1 MEIKLHKILNEI
13 GVDDD
18 FLTKTAYETAL
29 IKRQRLIKPA
39 DILFAT
45 CFEAINGT
53 ASFNDIASK
62 IDAIGGE
69 SVSRQ
74 AVWKKATEPCI
85 DFFKKVLEKCMLNKI
100 EKGGFKNK
108 TKYKRILVQDST
120 IVKLP
125 FRLFEIF
132 SGVSNG
138 HSKVCNARI
147 QGVYDLIAEEFIEFS
162 IDPYSKNDLKVAAN
176 LPIQKYDLTLRDRG
190 YFTVDEIERHIY
202 NQADCIF
209 RYKHRTTIL
218 DPVTHNNI
226 NILDVLK
233 KENSLDM
240 MVKLGPKSKTPVRIV
255 AYPISEEL
263 ANNRRHK
270 AKKEN
275 KSKPSKEYLEL
286 LSWSIYIT
294 TVPEEEAEYVTL
306 YKLYSLR
313 WRIEIIFKNWK
324 SNMAFDKI
332 HNVSKIQLDILMLAR
347 FIIIIIFSQIIY
359 STARKMVK
367 EYSKKDLSMIKLTH
381 YLCRNPEQINKLIN
395 ELVKQPKSTASVIES
410 ISKYCTYERR
420 KRTNF
425 VELMYEMMA

>member
-1 MEIKLHKILNEI
+1 MEVNFYELLNEI
-13 GVDDD
+13 GIDDE
-18 FLTKTAYETAL
+18 FLTKTAYETSL
-29 IKRQRLIKPA
+29 IKRQRLIKPS

-62 IDAIGGE
+62 IDAIGGS

-74 AVWKKATEPCI
+74 AIWKKATLPCI
-85 DFFKKVLEKCMLNKI
+85 DFFKRVLEKCMISKI
-100 EKGGFKNK
+100 EKGGFKNQ

-120 IVKLP
+120 IIKLP

-147 QGVYDLIAEEFIEFS
+147 QGVYDLISEEFIEFS
-162 IDPYSKNDLKVAAN
+162 IDPYSKNDLKVSAD
-176 LPIQKYDLTLRDRG
+176 LQIQKYDLTLRDRG
-190 YFTVDEIERHIY
+190 YFTVDEIERHID

-218 DPVTHNNI
+218 DSITEEKI
-226 NILDVLK
+226 DILDILK
-233 KENSLDM
+233 KKNSLDM
-240 MVKLGPKSKTPVRIV
+240 MVKLGPKSKTAVRIIG
-255 AYPISEEL
+255 YQISEEL

-275 KSKPSKEYLEL
+275 KSTPSKEYLEL

-294 TVPEEEAEYVTL
+294 NIPIEEADHQAIH
-306 YKLYSLR
+306 KFYSLR

-332 HNVSKIQLDILMLAR
+332 HNVSKIQLEILMLAR
-347 FIIIIIFSQIIY
+347 FIIIIIFSQTMY
-359 STARKMVK
+359 SKARSVVK
-367 EYSKKDLSMIKLTH
+367 EFSKKDLSMLKLTH
-381 YLCRNPEQINKLIN
+381 YLCRNPEQINKLITGLIN
-395 ELVKQPKSTASVIES
+395 YPKSTHASIES
-410 ISKYCTYERR
+410 ISKYCTYEKR

-425 VELMYEMMA
+425 VELMYEIMA

>member
-1 MEIKLHKILNEI
+1 MEKKLHELLSEI
-13 GVDDD
+13 GIDDK
-18 FLTKTAYETAL
+18 FLLKIACDTAL

-39 DILFAT
+39 DILYAT

-62 IDAIGGE
+62 IDSNGGE

-74 AVWKKATEPCI
+74 AIWKKATEPCI
-85 DFFKKVLEKCMLNKI
+85 DFFKIVLEKCMLSKI
-100 EKGGFKNK
+100 EKEAFTNK

-132 SGVSNG
+132 SGVANG
-138 HSKVCNARI
+138 HSKVCNARV
-147 QGVYDLIAEEFIEFS
+147 QGVYDLISETFIEFS
-162 IDPYSKNDLKVAAN
+162 IDPYSKNDLKVAAD
-176 LPIQKYDLTLRDRG
+176 LQIQEYDLTLRDRG
-190 YFTVDEIERHIY
+190 YFTVDEIERHFE

-218 DPVTHNNI
+218 DPITCDHI
-226 NILDVLK
+226 NILDRLK
-233 KENSLDM
+233 KENNLDM
-240 MVKLGPKSKTPVRIV
+240 MVKLGAKSKTPVRII

-263 ANNRRHK
+263 ANSRRRK

-275 KSKPSKEYLEL
+275 KSTPSKEYLEL

-294 TVPEEEAEYVTL
+294 TVPKEEADYSTL
-306 YKLYSLR
+306 RKLYSLR

-332 HNVSKIQLDILMLAR
+332 HNVSRIQLEILMLAR
-347 FIIIIIFSQIIY
+347 FIMVIIFSQILY
-359 STARKMVK
+359 STARKIVK
-367 EYSKKDLSMIKLTH
+367 EHSKKDLSMLKLTH
-381 YLCRNPEQINKLIN
+381 YLCRNPDQINTLSN
-395 ELVKQPKSTASVIES
+395 ELLNRSKSTASVIES
-410 ISKYCTYERR
+410 ISKYCTYE
-420 KRTNF
+420 KRNRNNF